1 MRRPTRSSLQTV
13 VSPRHVAALAALLLA
28 GGAAHAQTNA
38 PARPVSRELPV
49 LPAAD
54 AGESRATARAAIAR
68 RAERAPTID
77 GRDDDAAWRGAQV
90 IDQFL
95 EYEPTPAAV
104 PRFRTEVRV
113 LFDDKYLYVG
123 ARMFD
128 PAPDSIISLL
138 SRRDVRTQSEQLKL
152 VIDSYHDR
160 RTAYQFI
167 LNPAGVKRDFYVYND
182 ATEDVTWDAVWD
194 GAARVDSAGWVAE
207 FRIPL
212 SQLRFPKRDA
222 HTFGLMIVRDVART
236 GQRISWPLYRRDV
249 QGYVSQAGEI
259 SGFAGFAT
267 PRRLEVSPYVVT
279 KNVTQARAGTN
290 AGYTHPQEQAIGADL
305 KYGLTSNLTVDA
317 TINPD
322 FGQVEADP
330 AVLNLGAFEQF
341 FEERRPFFLEGAG
354 IFTFRNS
361 CNDID
366 TGCRGLFYSRRIGR
380 APQLGGS
387 YGDASSP
394 VNTTILGAAKI
405 TGRLPSG
412 LSIGVLDAVTQ
423 REVGTRDRTI
433 EPGTNYF
440 AARATQDLNK
450 GQGDF
455 GAMITAVNRDVDTL
469 TARFLRS
476 NAYTGGLDFRYR
488 FFKRNYELHTSLSGS
503 RVAGTRDAITALQRD
518 GVHRYQRPDD
528 DVALDPNRTSLV
540 GDAERVSFSKFGGG
554 RTRFQSVYQRYSPGF
569 EINDL
574 GFQQRADEQLFRNW
588 FAYQIQQPTAL
599 FRMAFFN
606 FNAMGSWT
614 TDGLALQRNLNTN
627 WHLQFKNMMWGHF
640 GTNVGGFGGV
650 YDDRDARGGPA
661 VRRSTSWEVWSGVEG
676 DNRKPWTP
684 YLYAGVYGGDEGN
697 TKGYWMEPSVNLRL
711 RSQFSASL
719 GVYYNRVSDNSQW
732 YGNYGVS
739 GVDTTHYT
747 FAHLDQ
753 RTLSLTTRLNYTA
766 SPTLSFQFYGQPY
779 IALGEYSDWR
789 ELANPRAEAYADRY
803 RPYGAGRDPGG
814 LDFKQLRTNSV
825 LRWEYRP
832 GSTLFV
838 VWAHGRDAFTTDPN
852 DRLNVRREYSDL
864 LGLHPNNTFLV
875 KLSYWLN
882 P

>member
-1 MRRPTRSSLQTV
+1 MPSRRIAS
-13 VSPRHVAALAALLLA
+13 LAALLLL
-28 GGAAHAQTNA
+28 GSAAVGAQTNA
-38 PARPVSRELPV
+38 QTPVRPVSRDL
-49 LPAAD
+49 AATPPMTE
-54 AGESRATARAAIAR
+54 ATARATARVALAR
-68 RAERAPTID
+68 RADRAPAID
-77 GRDDDAAWRGAQV
+77 GRDDDAVWRGAQV

-104 PRFRTEVRV
+104 PRFKTEVRV
-113 LFDDKYLYVG
+113 LFDDKYLYVVG
-123 ARMFD
+123 RMFD

-194 GAARVDSAGWVAE
+194 GAARVDSLGWVAE

-279 KNVTQARAGTN
+279 KNVTQARPGTN
-290 AGYTHPQEQAIGADL
+290 AGYTHPQEQALGADV
-305 KYGLTSNLTVDA
+305 KYGLTSNLTIDA

-354 IFTFRNS
+354 IFSFRNS

-380 APQLGGS
+380 SPQLAGNF
-387 YGDASSP
+387 GDATTP
-394 VNTTILGAAKI
+394 LNTTIIGATKL
-405 TGRLPSG
+405 TGRLPNGMSV
-412 LSIGVLDAVTQ
+412 GVLDAVTQ
-423 REVGTRDRTI
+423 REMGTLGRVV

-440 AARATQDLNK
+440 VARAQQDLNR
-450 GQGDF
+450 GQGDLGF
-455 GAMITAVNRDVDTL
+455 MVTAVNRDLDTL
-469 TARFLRS
+469 SARFLRRA
-476 NAYTGGLDFRYR
+476 AYTGGVDFRHR
-488 FFKRNYELHTSLSGS
+488 FFDRKYELHTSLSGS
-503 RVAGTRDAITALQRD
+503 LMEGSREAIASLQRD

-528 DVALDPNRTSLV
+528 DMTVDPTRTRLF
-540 GDAERVSFSKFGGG
+540 GDAQRISFSKFGGG
-554 RTRFQSVYQRYSPGF
+554 RTRFQSVYQRFGPGF

-588 FAYQIQQPTAL
+588 FAYQVQQPTRL
-599 FRMAFFN
+599 FRQGNFN
-606 FNAMGSWT
+606 FNASGSWT
-614 TDGLALQRNLNTN
+614 TDGLPTYTSVNTN
-627 WHLQFKNMMWGHF
+627 WHVQFHNMMWGHWGVSASGLPF
-640 GTNVGGFGGV
+640 MGAV
-650 YDDRDARGGPA
+650 YDDREARGGPA
-661 VRRSTSWEVWSGVEG
+661 LRRAPYAEVWAGIEG
-676 DNRKPWTP
+676 DSRKGWTP
-684 YLYAGVYGGDEGN
+684 FLWGGTWRGDAGNSTGWWV
-697 TKGYWMEPSVNLRL
+697 EPTLHFRVA
-711 RSQFSASL
+711 SQFSAA
-719 GVYYNRVSDNSQW
+719 VSARFQANVDDSQW
-732 YGNYGVS
+732 LQNFGAAGA
-739 GVDTTHYT
+739 DTTHYT
-747 FAHLDQ
+747 FARLDQ
-753 RTLSLTTRLNYTA
+753 RTLNLTTRLNYTA
-766 SPTLSFQFYGQPY
+766 TPTLSFQFYGQPY
-779 IALGEYSDWR
+779 IAVGDYTNWR
-789 ELANPRAEAYADRY
+789 ELADPRAEAYADRF
-803 RPYGAGRDPGG
+803 RPYGEGRDPGG

-838 VWAHGRDAFTTDPN
+838 VWAHGRDAFTSESPVGPLD
-852 DRLNVRREYSDL
+852 VRREYSDL
-864 LGLHPNNTFLV
+864 LRLHPNNTFLV

>member
-1 MRRPTRSSLQTV
+1 MRLSGFRGCS
-13 VSPRHVAALAALLLA
+13 LAALLLLA
-28 GGAAHAQTNA
+28 GARAGAQTGVPVA
-38 PARPVSRELPV
+38 VRASAGEVGVPARAPR
-49 LPAAD
+49 AAD
-54 AGESRATARAAIAR
+54 RAAARVAEAR
-68 RAERAPTID
+68 RAERAPAID
-77 GRDDDAAWRGAQV
+77 GRDDDQAWRGAQV
-90 IDQFL
+90 IDEFL
-95 EYEPTPAAV
+95 EYEPTPGAT

-152 VIDSYHDR
+152 VVDSYHDR

-167 LNPAGVKRDFYVYND
+167 LNPAGVKRDYYVYND
-182 ATEDVTWDAVWD
+182 AVEDVTWDAVWD

-222 HTFGLMIVRDVART
+222 HTFGLLVVRDVART
-236 GQRISWPLYRRDV
+236 GQRISWPLYRRDR

-259 SGFAGFAT
+259 GGFSGFAT
-267 PRRLEVSPYVVT
+267 PRRLEVAPYVVT
-279 KNVTQARAGTN
+279 KNVTQARPAAD
-290 AGYTHPQEQAIGADL
+290 AGYTHPQQQALGADM

-380 APQLGGS
+380 APQLS
-387 YGDASSP
+387 NSFGDATSP
-394 VNTTILGAAKI
+394 LNTTILGAAKL
-405 TGRLPSG
+405 TGRLPNGMSV
-412 LSIGVLDAVTQ
+412 GVLNAVTQ
-423 REVGTRDRTI
+423 RELGTRDRAI

-440 AARATQDLNK
+440 VARAQQDLNE
-450 GQGDF
+450 GQGDVGF
-455 GAMITAVNRDVDTL
+455 MLTAVNRDLDTL
-469 TARFLRS
+469 SARFLRRA
-476 NAYTGGLDFRYR
+476 AYTGGADFRHR
-488 FFKRNYELHTSLSGS
+488 FFNRNYELHAQLSGS
-503 RVAGTRDAITALQRD
+503 LMRGSRDAILALQRD

-528 DVALDPNRTSLV
+528 ALAVDPTRTSLF
-540 GDAERVSFSKFGGG
+540 GDAQRLSVSKFGGG
-554 RTRFQSVYQRYSPGF
+554 RTRFQSVYQRFGPGF

-588 FAYQIQQPTAL
+588 FAYQVQQPQKL
-599 FRMAFFN
+599 MRQGFFN
-606 FNAMGSWT
+606 FNAAGAWT
-614 TDGLALQRNLNTN
+614 TAGLPTMTSVNTN
-627 WHLQFKNMMWGHF
+627 WHVQFHNMMWAHWGVSANSLPLM
-640 GTNVGGFGGV
+640 GDV
-650 YDDRDARGGPA
+650 YDDREARGGPA
-661 VRRSTSWEVWSGVEG
+661 VRRAAYAETWAGVEG
-676 DNRKPWTP
+676 DNRKAWTP
-684 YLYAGVYGGDEGN
+684 YLFAGLWRGDEGN
-697 TKGYWMEPSVNLRL
+697 STGWWVEPSFNFRL
-711 RSQFSASL
+711 ASQFSASV
-719 GVYYNRVSDNSQW
+719 GTRFQQNTDDSQW
-732 YGNYGVS
+732 FSNVGAAGA
-739 GVDTTHYT
+739 DTTRYT
-747 FAHLDQ
+747 FARLEQ
-753 RTLSLTTRLNYTA
+753 RTLSMTTRLNYTA
-766 SPTLSFQFYGQPY
+766 TPTLSFQFYGQPY
-779 IALGEYSDWR
+779 IAVGDYSNWR
-789 ELANPRAEAYADRY
+789 ELADARAERYADRFQ
-803 RPYGAGRDPGG
+803 PYGGGRDPGG

-838 VWAHGRDAFTTDPN
+838 VWAHGRDAFTDTPN
-852 DRLNVRREYSDL
+852 GRLDVRREYQDL
-864 LGLHPNNTFLV
+864 FALHPNNTFLV